1 MMNYPFRCARTLA
14 RIALILCTLAVA
26 QDAAAQL
33 RMLDDFDT
41 LAGWTAIPSEGA
53 KLTILSGE
61 GKDGNAMVMEF
72 DLTGVYGY
80 VIAQKEFDLDL
91 PENFQF
97 TFDMRADAPV
107 NNFEFKLID
116 GQENVFWIKKLNIQ
130 FPTAWTKQ
138 RITKRHITYA
148 WGPAGGGEIHR
159 VRKIEFVVSTGTG
172 GKGRLYIDN
181 FRFGPIDDAAAARA
195 HPTLKTSSIGR
206 GSAPSVDSAGT
217 VLAGWRGAGT
227 SDKEWITIDFDYLKE
242 IGGLVIDWDSL
253 QYATSYQVDL
263 SDDGTEWTKEVVVT
277 EGNGGKDFL
286 SMPERQGRFLRV
298 TMNAGNAGKRFAI
311 TRLEVKGPEFSS
323 QPNDFFSAVARE
335 SPRGEYP
342 RYFLRQQTNWTI
354 VGTSGDMKEALL
366 SELGALEIDR
376 QSFSIEPFLF
386 VDNRLVT
393 WNDVTASQ
401 SLEDD
406 YLPIPSV
413 EWTYGQWRLT
423 VRAFSAGT
431 AGSSLL
437 IATYRLENSGG
448 PASSARLFL
457 AMRPFQVNPPW
468 QWLNAVGGAS
478 HIDSISNSGGLLLV
492 NDKTVI
498 PLTTPTAF
506 GVTTFEKGDIVEFLQ
521 KGIVPERSRI
531 SDDRGFASG
540 ALEYDVNIPSG
551 ESVEFHVV
559 VPFHTWRGSPTPG
572 MGEGGSAY
580 VNLALASTI
589 QEWQSRLNR
598 VRITLPP
605 VAQPIINTIKSNLA
619 YIFINRDGP
628 GIQPGSRS
636 YERSW
641 IRDGSLTSTALLQMG
656 INNEVREFIDW
667 YAHYQFPDG
676 KIPCVVDT
684 RGGDPTSE
692 HDSNGEFIYSVL
704 TYFQYSR
711 DTTWLR
717 NKFDRVVRTVRFIQS
732 LRAQRKTETYRT
744 GTEEQRACYGLLPE
758 SISHE
763 GYSDHPRHSYWD
775 DFFGLKG
782 LKDATTIAGILGEK
796 RLEAEFAAERDDFRK
811 DLYASMHLVMKA
823 KNIEYIPGCVEL
835 GDFDAT
841 STTIGIEPCGETGH
855 IPEPQLHTTFDKYY
869 TFFADRRE
877 NHIEWIDYTPYE
889 TRIIGTF
896 VYLGEK
902 NRAHEALEFFMKDR
916 RPSAW
921 NQWAEVVYR
930 DPSTPKFI
938 GDMPHTWVGSD
949 FIRSVRAM
957 LVFERASDDAL
968 VIGAGIPEQWLED
981 STGVAV
987 RDLPTKYGKVSYSM
1001 KMESGRVVVHLT
1013 GTVDMPRGNIVVMSP
1028 RTLPVKSVR
1037 LNGKASRAF
1046 TAGGVV
1052 VKRLPA
1058 TIEMAYERGS

>member
-1 MMNYPFRCARTLA
+1 MMNYAFRRARSLA
-14 RIALILCTLAVA
+14 RIGLILCTLAVA
-26 QDAAAQL
+26 QEAPAQL
-33 RMLDDFDT
+33 RMLDDFET

-53 KLTILSGE
+53 KLNIRSGD
-61 GKDGNAMVMEF
+61 GKDGNAMVMAF

-91 PENFQF
+91 PQNYQF
-97 TFDMRADAPV
+97 TFDMRAEAPV

-116 GQENVFWIKKLNIQ
+116 AEENVFWIKKLNIQ
-130 FPTAWTKQ
+130 YPTVWTKQ
-138 RITKRHITYA
+138 RITKRHISYA

-172 GKGRLYIDN
+172 GKGKVCIDN
-181 FRFGPIDDAAAARA
+181 FRFGPIDDAAAARTR
-195 HPTLKTSSIGR
+195 PTLKTSSNGR
-206 GSAPSVDSAGT
+206 GSAPSLDSTGM
-217 VLAGWRGAGT
+217 VLAGWRGAGGAE
-227 SDKEWITIDFDYLKE
+227 KEWIAIDFDYLKE

-253 QYATSYQVDL
+253 RFATSYEVEL
-263 SDDGTEWTKEVVVT
+263 SDDGKEWTKEVVVT
-277 EGNGGKDFL
+277 EGNGGRDFL
-286 SMPERQGRFLRV
+286 SMPERQGRFLRL
-298 TMNAGNAGKRFAI
+298 TMTAGNSGKRFAI
-311 TRLEVKGPEFSS
+311 TRLEVKGPAFSS
-323 QPNDFFSAVARE
+323 QPNDFFTAVARE
-335 SPRGEYP
+335 SPKGLYP
-342 RYFLRQQTNWTI
+342 RYFLQQQTNWTI
-354 VGTSGDMKEALL
+354 VGSSGDTKEALL
-366 SELGALEIDR
+366 SELGALEVDKLR
-376 QSFSIEPFLF
+376 FSIEPFLF
-386 VDNRLVT
+386 VNNRLVT
-393 WNDVTASQ
+393 WNDVTAAQ
-401 SLEDD
+401 SLEGD

-413 EWTYGQWRLT
+413 AWTYGQWRLT

-437 IATYRLENSGG
+437 VATYRLENSGG
-448 PASSARLFL
+448 PASSAKLFL
-457 AMRPFQVNPPW
+457 TLRPFQVNPPW
-468 QWLNAVGGAS
+468 QWLNAVGGATG
-478 HIDSISNSGGLLLV
+478 IDSITHSDGLLLV

-506 GVTTFEKGDIVEFLQ
+506 GATTFERGDIVEFLQ
-521 KGIVPERSRI
+521 KGMLPKRDHVT
-531 SDDRGFASG
+531 DDRGFASG
-540 ALEYDVNIPSG
+540 ALEYDVDVPSG
-551 ESVEFHVV
+551 ESVEFHIV

-598 VRITLPP
+598 VHITLPP
-605 VAQPIINTIKSNLA
+605 IAQPILNTVKSNLA

-656 INNEVREFIDW
+656 INDEVREFIDW
-667 YAHYQFPDG
+667 YANFQFPDG

-717 NKFDRVVRTVRFIQS
+717 KKFDRVVHTVRFLQS
-732 LRAQRKTETYRT
+732 LRAQRKTEIYRT
-744 GTEEQRACYGLLPE
+744 GNAEQRACYGLLPE

-782 LKDATTIAGILGEK
+782 LKDAATIAGILGEK

-811 DLYASMHLVMKA
+811 DLYASMRLVLKT
-823 KNIEYIPGCVEL
+823 KNIDYIPGCVEL

-841 STTIGIEPCGETGH
+841 STTIGVEPCGEMGN
-855 IPEPQLHTTFDKYY
+855 IPEPQLHTTFDNYY
-869 TFFADRRE
+869 KFFTARKD
-877 NHIEWIDYTPYE
+877 NQIEWTNYTPYE

-902 NRAHEALEFFMKDR
+902 ERAHEALNFFMKDR

-949 FIRSVRAM
+949 FIRSMRAM
-957 LVFERASDDAL
+957 LVFERARDEAL
-968 VIGAGIPEQWLED
+968 VIGAGVPEQWLED

-987 RDLPTKYGKVSYSM
+987 QNLPTKYGEVSYSM
-1001 KMESGRVVVHLT
+1001 NMVSNRVVVHLS
-1013 GTVDMPRGNIVVMSP
+1013 GTLNMPPGNIVVMSP
-1028 RTLPVKSVR
+1028 RTLPVKSV
-1037 LNGKASRAF
+1037 LIDGKASRAF
-1046 TAGGVV
+1046 TAGAVI

-1058 TIEMAYERGS
+1058 TIEITYGRGS